1 VALYYHIRL
10 QPSEIENLPFYEFEI
25 TMKELSELLKQKN
38 EAERKA
44 YGQQQDQSSSGDVGK
59 YMGMARNM
67 TSGMKMPKFSRP
79 KF

>member
-1 VALYYHIRL
+1 MALYYHIRL

-38 EAERKA
+38 DAERKA
-44 YGQQQDQSSSGDVGK
+44 YGQQQDSSGGDVGK
-59 YMGMARNM
+59 YMGMAKNM
-67 TSGMKMPKFSRP
+67 TSGLKMPKFSRP

>member
-1 VALYYHIRL
+1 MALYYHIRL
-10 QPSEIENLPFYEFEI
+10 QPSEIESLPFYEFEI

-44 YGQQQDQSSSGDVGK
+44 YGQQQESSGGDVGR
-59 YMGMARNM
+59 YMGMAKNM